1 MSSMERLKELREEA
15 IAFHNAYVKHFSS
28 NLPEDKFNKFRLY
41 FLNLIND
48 VL

>member
-1 MSSMERLKELREEA
+1 MERLRELKDEA
-15 IAFHNAYVKHFSS
+15 IAFHNAYVKDFTS
-28 NLPEDKFNKFRLY
+28 NLSEERFNKFRLY